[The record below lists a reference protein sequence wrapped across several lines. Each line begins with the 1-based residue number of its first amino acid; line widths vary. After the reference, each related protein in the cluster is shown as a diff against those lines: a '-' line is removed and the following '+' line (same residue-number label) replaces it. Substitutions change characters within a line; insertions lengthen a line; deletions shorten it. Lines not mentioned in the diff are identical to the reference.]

1 MTKTKWI
8 ALPLLAMTL
17 AACASTPDRE
27 VIEQVSAA
35 RAGIEQAERADAG
48 AKASQ
53 ALATARAKLDSADR
67 AMEDGDDEMALRF
80 AEEARADAAYA
91 AATARAETAQESA
104 QEIEETIRIL
114 RSEAARR

>member
-35 RAGIEQAERADAG
+35 RAGIEQAERADAD
-48 AKASQ
+48 AKSSQ
-53 ALATARAKLDSADR
+53 ALATARTKLDSATR
-67 AMEDGDDEMALRF
+67 ALDDGDEERALRL

-91 AATARAETAQESA
+91 GASARAASA
-104 QEIEETIRIL
+104 QNAAAEIEETIRTL